1 METTGAVSSQQSD
14 MNFLVKIQKSIMK
27 KSKMIEVVDQ
37 PSQSFPEVILM

>member
-37 PSQSFPEVILM
+37 